1 MIHRDGPRPA
11 GSGSSIYCQEW
22 RPSDREPRAILS
34 IVHGFGEYTGLYA
47 PVAEFFVAEGFAVFA
62 MDLRGHG
69 RSPGP
74 RGFIRS
80 WSDYREDVASL
91 IGMAQETLP
100 GKPVFLLGNSLGGL
114 IAIEYALH
122 YPAQL
127 RGLIA
132 MSPAVGKIGVARFL
146 LWLSRVLS
154 RIWPSF
160 TLDSGI
166 DSEAMTRDSSAAA
179 RIEADP
185 MVHGRGSARL
195 GTEVQDTIAAVRQRA
210 GELAVPVLI
219 QHGDADTVTDP
230 EDSRWF
236 MERIGSPDKTLL
248 LYPGSYHN
256 LCIDLNWMEV
266 LRDTSQ
272 WIGRRLTG
280 DGSRQDAE

>member
-1 MIHRDGPRPA
+1 MMHRDGTHPTP
-11 GSGSSIYCQEW
+11 SGSAIYFEQW
-22 RPSDREPRAILS
+22 LPADRESRAVIA
-34 IVHGFGEYTGLYA
+34 IVHGFGEYTGLYGS
-47 PVAEFFVAEGFAVFA
+47 VAEFFVASGYAVFA

-74 RGFIRS
+74 RGFIRD

-91 IGMAQETLP
+91 LELAGKTVA

-127 RGLIA
+127 RGLIG
-132 MSPAVGKIGVARFL
+132 MSPALGKIGVAKFL
-146 LWLSRVLS
+146 LWVSRMLSRV
-154 RIWPSF
+154 WPAF

-166 DSEAMTRDSSAAA
+166 DSEAMTRDRSAAA

-210 GELAVPVLI
+210 GELTVPVLI
-219 QHGDADTVTDP
+219 QHGDVDTVTDP
-230 EDSRWF
+230 KDSRWF
-236 MERIGSPDKTLL
+236 FERIRISDKELR

-256 LCIDLNWMEV
+256 LCIDLNWKEV
-266 LRDTSQ
+266 LQDSSN
-272 WIGRRLTG
+272 WIAHRL
-280 DGSRQDAE
+280 S